1 MKRFF
6 YFRMSLA
13 FLLVGVPLGA
23 LADTFFTDDFSNGS
37 TLDALSAP
45 GGTTNASFT
54 SYDLASS
61 KNATTSTI
69 GPGLLS
75 GKLGGNTTSGY
86 WEAQALFA
94 TNPVVMVAPGDYIDL
109 QIVFTNSAG
118 TLLTGTASPI
128 WVGLFNSG
136 AAPGTTNPPVAGAL
150 ANAGLNTT
158 SGSQYATGNCQLWA
172 GYVAQ
177 LYDGA
182 GSRIITR
189 PVQDGTGTTS
199 ANQELLGSG
208 VSGGTFNNPRGTTL
222 VTSPLQT
229 FVLDTNTAYT
239 IDYQIMLDPGG
250 SGSLMISNTL
260 YSGVGTGGSILMT
273 NATTTSAPIAS
284 AFDGLAFGAF
294 NHNGSYNPQID
305 VSSISI
311 TGHTTIITT
320 PPTITNEPVS
330 VTAPAGAFVP
340 FTVGATGF
348 NMIYQW
354 HRYGTNLVNGGN
366 ISGVNSPTLII
377 SPVTAADAASGANGY
392 YVTIT
397 GAGGY
402 STNST
407 TASLTLGTATSLIWS
422 GSGSVWDLNN
432 TADWLNPSSQATTFN
447 YGDPVTFNDTGVAA
461 NPVVTLTGQYLSAGS
476 VTVNSASGYVFTG
489 KGSFAGP
496 GSLNYIGA
504 GGLEID
510 NANTYTGGTVI
521 SNASAYLYLNNL
533 NGLGTGPITLA
544 QAGGSMEVV
553 PTGGAAYGLNGDV
566 SVADNFTIYFDG
578 DGSYAGV
585 LFGNLSGT
593 GGKTLTLAPNPLVN
607 PASTNRYR
615 VYGASTVY
623 NGDLALDPNDP
634 PVANANYTGTTL
646 APYNA
651 NGSQTYNGV
660 ISGSGGIVQ
669 RSGGS
674 TILNGANTYTGGT
687 TPTTGSI
694 GLGIDSTGNPVTAGP
709 IGTGPLYLAPELPNS
724 SGSGTLFASGGA
736 HAIANPIQYPSAT
749 NNLTLIIGG
758 TNDLTLAGPFSLNGN
773 DGLGTQTNRTIEV
786 TDTGLATI
794 SGVISGSGF
803 NLAKTGSGVLALN
816 NAETYTGAT
825 TVNGGTL
832 LVNGSLGA
840 GSVTVTSGRL
850 GGSGTIAGPVTVG
863 NGGGLAPGNNAI
875 GTLTINNT
883 LTLQSGSSNIFEVS
897 QTAGTHDQVNATSV
911 SYGGTLYATNLSG
924 TLAPGDS
931 FTIFSAGSET
941 GNFTTI
947 AGSPGAGL
955 AWSFNPLN
963 GVLSVVSGVATN
975 PTNIMVSVSSGNL
988 NLSWPADHLGW
999 TLQTNSVGLA
1009 ATNMWFAYPGST
1021 SVTNVTISIDQTRT
1035 NVFYR
1040 MTYTP

>member
-1 MKRFF
+1 MKKLS

-13 FLLVGVPLGA
+13 LLLVGAPLGA

-37 TLDALSAP
+37 TLDGVSAP
-45 GGTTNASFT
+45 GGATNASFT

-61 KNATTSTI
+61 KNATVSTI
-69 GPGLLS
+69 GPNLLS
-75 GKLGGNTTSGY
+75 GKLSSATTSGY
-86 WEAQALFA
+86 WEAQALFT
-94 TNPVVMVAPGDYIDL
+94 TNPVVMVAPGDYIDMT
-109 QIVFTNSAG
+109 IVFTNSAG
-118 TLLTGTASPI
+118 ALLTGSTKSAI
-128 WVGLFNSG
+128 WVGLYNSG

-150 ANAGLNTT
+150 ANGGLNKN
-158 SGSQYATGNCQLWA
+158 SGSPYATGNCQLWA
-172 GYVAQ
+172 GYAGQ
-177 LYDGA
+177 IFSGT

-189 PVQDGTGTTS
+189 PIQDGTGTTS
-199 ANQELLGSG
+199 ANQELLGDG
-208 VSGGTFNNPRGTTL
+208 ASGGTFNNPAGSSLATSSSQTITL
-222 VTSPLQT
+222 ANSNP
-229 FVLDTNTAYT
+229 YT
-239 IDYQIMLDPGG
+239 VELQIMLDPAG
-250 SGSLMISNTL
+250 SGNLIISNAL
-260 YSGVGTGGSILMT
+260 YNGVGTGGSIIMS
-273 NATTTSAPIAS
+273 NAVMNAPLTSG
-284 AFDGLAFGAF
+284 FDGLALGAF
-294 NHNGSYNPQID
+294 NSSSVSANPQMD

-311 TGHTTIITT
+311 TGHTTVITT
-320 PPTITNEPVS
+320 PPTITNQPVS

-340 FTVGATGF
+340 FIVGATGF
-348 NMIYQW
+348 NMTYQW

-366 ISGVNSPTLII
+366 ISGANSPTLII
-377 SPVTAADAASGANGY
+377 SPVTAADAASGANSY

-407 TASLTLGTATSLIWS
+407 MASLSLGTATSLTWS
-422 GSGSVWDLNN
+422 GNSSSWDLNS
-432 TADWLNPSSQATTFN
+432 TADWLNPSSSLTTFN
-447 YGDPVTFNDTGVAA
+447 YGDLVTFNDTGLGNAIVSL
-461 NPVVTLTGQYLSAGS
+461 NNQYLSAAS
-476 VTVNSASGYVFTG
+476 VTVNSSSGYTFTG
-489 KGSFAGP
+489 SGSFAGP
-496 GSLNYIGA
+496 GSLNYLGA

-566 SVADNFTIYFDG
+566 AVADNFTIYFDG

-585 LFGNLSGT
+585 LFGNLSGAAN
-593 GGKTLTLAPNPLVN
+593 KTLTLAPNPLVN
-607 PASTNRYR
+607 PATTNRYR
-615 VYGASTVY
+615 VYGSSTVY
-623 NGDLALDPNDP
+623 NGNLALDPNDP

-651 NGSQTYNGV
+651 SGSQTYNGV

-674 TILNGANTYTGGT
+674 TILNGPNTYSGGT

-709 IGTGPLYLAPELPNS
+709 IGTGPLYLAPELPNT

-736 HAIANPIQYPSAT
+736 HTIANPIQYPSAT

-794 SGVISGSGF
+794 SGLISGSGF
-803 NLAKTGSGVLALN
+803 NLTKTGSGVLALN

-850 GGSGTIAGPVTVG
+850 GGSGTIAGPVTAQT
-863 NGGGLAPGNNAI
+863 GGLAPGNLGV

-883 LTLQSGSSNIFEVS
+883 LTLQSGSSNIFEVN
-897 QTAGTHDQVNATSV
+897 QTVGTHDQVNATSV

-931 FTIFSAGSET
+931 FTIFSTGSET
-941 GNFTTI
+941 GNFTTV

-955 AWSFNPLN
+955 AWSFNPVN

-1009 ATNMWFAYPGST
+1009 ATNMWFAYPGSA
-1021 SVTNVTISIDQTRT
+1021 SVTNVTIPIDTTRT

-1040 MTYTP
+1040 LTYTP